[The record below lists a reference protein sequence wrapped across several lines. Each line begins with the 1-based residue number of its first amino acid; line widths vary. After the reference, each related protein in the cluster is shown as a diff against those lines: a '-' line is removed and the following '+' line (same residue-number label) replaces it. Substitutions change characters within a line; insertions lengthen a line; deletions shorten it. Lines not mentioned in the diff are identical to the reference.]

1 MAWQRRYD
9 MLKLIRNWLASIESG
24 LEEEVAF
31 LQGLNQEERLSL
43 EMFRAQRRCTKD
55 LSLW

>member
-1 MAWQRRYD
+1 